1 MTWFQRLYET
11 YENVLDNPLFADE
24 ENTLTPIGH
33 TSQQVHI
40 IVRIDGKDHF
50 RGA

>member
-40 IVRIDGKDHF
+40 ISLLYTSDAADD
-50 RGA
+50 